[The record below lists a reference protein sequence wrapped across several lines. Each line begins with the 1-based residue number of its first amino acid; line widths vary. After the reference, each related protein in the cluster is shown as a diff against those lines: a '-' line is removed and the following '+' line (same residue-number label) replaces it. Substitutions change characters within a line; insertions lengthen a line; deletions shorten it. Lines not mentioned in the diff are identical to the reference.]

1 MARRATVL
9 TAERAA
15 SPQLLLLEAGNSL
28 FGQQVAD
35 DSQGRIPIAAMNL
48 MGYSAMTLGQAE
60 LQAGAAVLRERASEA
75 RFPFLGANL
84 PAGLPAKPYVLVNVG
99 GRDVA
104 VLGLTNAETPLIPA
118 VGGAIAVGDPL
129 EAARRYV
136 PALRQQ
142 TTIVIVLSNLGKEM
156 DQRLAREVPGI
167 TAIIGGHDREF
178 LQPPCWRD
186 RSSSPRQG
194 SMARLWVCSGWTST
208 HRAASRLPRARYVTC
223 AAMSQMTRPC
233 GPSSAR
239 PSCRPATRIIEGQRL
254 AGMLARDR

>member
-1 MARRATVL
+1 VARRATVL

-15 SPQLLLLEAGNSL
+15 SPQLLLLDAGNSL
-28 FGQQVAD
+28 FGQPVAD

-84 PAGLPAKPYVLVNVG
+84 PAGLPAKPYVLVNVS

-178 LQPPCWRD
+178 LQPP
-186 RSSSPRQG
+186 
-194 SMARLWVCSGWTST
+194 L
-208 HRAASRLPRARYVTC
+208 
-223 AAMSQMTRPC
+223 
-233 GPSSAR
+233 
-239 PSCRPATRIIEGQRL
+239 L
-254 AGMLARDR
+254 AGQVLIAQAGFNGEALGLLRLDIDASGSVTASKGEIRYLRSDIPDDPAMRSLVGPPVLPPGY